1 MRVWVFIR
9 EKPLEAYELVSF
21 NLRLHDLFKKKFIHC
36 QKEVTSLLVDWSVQ
50 SHCCSPLQIFSFFL
64 LVVENTFFMFLIFFF

>member
-21 NLRLHDLFKKKFIHC
+21 NLRLHDLFKKKIYTLP
-36 QKEVTSLLVDWSVQ
+36 ER
-50 SHCCSPLQIFSFFL
+50 SHQFTC
-64 LVVENTFFMFLIFFF
+64 